1 MRRNADSSLFR
12 NAGILLGLGLGGFF
26 DGIML
31 HQLLQWH
38 HLVSNVDYFDPTTL
52 PGLRANI
59 VADGL
64 FHALTYAL
72 TAAGVFLLW
81 MSMQRGQ
88 RGTGRKLIGLLL
100 IGWGV
105 FNIADSLID
114 HFLLG
119 IHHINMTAPREQ
131 WLWWDLAFLAWGVAM
146 LAVGWRLWRGAAGTR
161 RATA

>member
-1 MRRNADSSLFR
+1 MRRNADASLLR
-12 NAGILLGLGLGGFF
+12 NAGVLLGLGLGGFC
-26 DGIML
+26 DGIVL

-38 HLVSNVDYFDPTTL
+38 HLVSNVDDFDPATL

-72 TAAGVFLLW
+72 TVTGVVLFW

-88 RGTGRKLIGLLL
+88 RGTGREVVGLLL
-100 IGWGV
+100 VGWGA
-105 FNIADSLID
+105 FNIADSLIA

-119 IHHINMTAPREQ
+119 IHHINMTAPPEQ
-131 WLWWDLAFLAWGVAM
+131 WLWWDLAFLGLGVAM
-146 LAVGWRLWRGAAGTR
+146 LATGWRLWRAAP
-161 RATA
+161 

>member
-64 FHALTYAL
+64 FHTLTYAL
-72 TAAGVFLLW
+72 SAAGVFLLW

-88 RGTGRKLIGLLL
+88 RGTGRELIGLLL

-131 WLWWDLAFLAWGVAM
+131 WLWWDLAFLAWGAAM
-146 LAVGWRLWRGAAGTR
+146 LAAGWWLWRGAPGSR
-161 RATA
+161 RASG